1 MSKKKF
7 GLKRQ
12 SVVALLISVTIALVL
27 FEGLLYISVKVL
39 DHQLDK
45 SAYIKQKALDYM
57 DLFEEYVAKKNI
69 STGDRDD
76 IDAWVNA
83 KESPIAI
90 LYISRDGNALYDS
103 LQSYTMNYNIVAEQE
118 TDSMENGAAG
128 NESTESKIYA
138 GEEYSSN
145 EWFIQRD
152 IEFSDGSATVSLY
165 AYFDQL
171 IYDVAFIVA
180 AIISV
185 IVLCVCF
192 LCFAS
197 KKINAI
203 LKLENDVKII
213 ETGGLDYTISAKG
226 CDEIAALAHSLDQMR
241 LALAQNMKKE
251 SDEVKANYDLV
262 VAVSHDIRTPLT
274 ALALYLDL
282 IITKK
287 YADENQMNTYLEKS
301 RRKVTQIKQMTDNLF
316 ERFYL
321 EKEPV
326 FEETKSVKS
335 IFEDPISNF
344 IGFLAEN
351 GFDVQDSIQWS
362 SAKAVASSYYINR
375 IFDNLGTNI
384 LKYAKSD
391 SPIIIT
397 ADTCGKHFIITVK
410 NELKDIE
417 ETVESTGVGV
427 DSIHMMMGKMN
438 GNLNVIK
445 TDTHYISTLAF
456 ECYDE

>member
-1 MSKKKF
+1 MAFRYKRNRRNFVF
-7 GLKRQ
+7 GER
-12 SVVALLISVTIALVL
+12 SI
-27 FEGLLYISVKVL
+27 F
-39 DHQLDK
+39 
-45 SAYIKQKALDYM
+45 
-57 DLFEEYVAKKNI
+57 
-69 STGDRDD
+69 
-76 IDAWVNA
+76 
-83 KESPIAI
+83 
-90 LYISRDGNALYDS
+90 
-103 LQSYTMNYNIVAEQE
+103 
-118 TDSMENGAAG
+118 
-128 NESTESKIYA
+128 
-138 GEEYSSN
+138 
-145 EWFIQRD
+145 
-152 IEFSDGSATVSLY
+152 VS
-165 AYFDQL
+165 
-171 IYDVAFIVA
+171 
-180 AIISV
+180 
-185 IVLCVCF
+185 
-192 LCFAS
+192 
-197 KKINAI
+197 
-203 LKLENDVKII
+203 
-213 ETGGLDYTISAKG
+213 
-226 CDEIAALAHSLDQMR
+226 R
-241 LALAQNMKKE
+241 LAAYHKGHKN
-251 SDEVKANYDLV
+251 
-262 VAVSHDIRTPLT
+262 TP
-274 ALALYLDL
+274 Y
-282 IITKK
+282 IIKHHTWWDNFGTLSLK
-287 YADENQMNTYLEKS
+287 Y
-301 RRKVTQIKQMTDNLF
+301 NLF

-391 SPIIIT
+391 SPVYIT

-438 GNLNVIK
+438 GNLSVIK